1 MGGNGARAAFMANTL
16 EGYKGVRFHEVGRID
31 DAKVIEVSNQS
42 RTAQPM
48 EAFTSR
54 MYYVVNPDTK
64 EIKHIDFYD
73 KEGNIK
79 HSIDLDLNKDGSFK
93 PYREFM
99 RKGKKRSEGSH
110 FHRDWPKQKNGDKG
124 RTPHNEDN
132 IEAVNRYYMRF
143 VNKAIKYN
151 QNVRNNSKKQS

>member
-1 MGGNGARAAFMANTL
+1 MGGNGARAAFMSNTL
-16 EGYKGVRFHEVGRID
+16 EGYQGVRFHEVGKID

-54 MYYVVNPDTK
+54 MYYVINPTTK

-73 KEGNIK
+73 KDGNII

-99 RKGKKRSEGSH
+99 RKGKMRSEGCH
-110 FHRDWPKQKNGDKG
+110 FHRDWPKQENGDKG
-124 RTPHNEDN
+124 RKSHNEDN
-132 IEAVNRYYMRF
+132 VEPVNRYYMRF

-151 QNVRNNSKKQS
+151 QNVRNNSKK

>member
-1 MGGNGARAAFMANTL
+1 M

-110 FHRDWPKQKNGDKG
+110 FHRDWPKQENGDKG

>member
-1 MGGNGARAAFMANTL
+1 MGGNGARAAFMSNTL
-16 EGYKGVRFHEVGRID
+16 EGYQTVRFHEVGRID
-31 DAKVIEVSNQS
+31 NIKVIEVANQT

-54 MYYVVNPDTK
+54 MYYVVNPKTK

-73 KEGNIK
+73 KDGNII
-79 HSIDLDLNKDGSFK
+79 HSIDLDLNKDGNFK
-93 PYREFM
+93 PYREFT
-99 RKGKKRSEGSH
+99 RKGKKHSEGCH
-110 FHRDWPKQKNGDKG
+110 FHRNWPKQENGDKG
-124 RTPHNEDN
+124 RKSHNENN

-151 QNVRNNSKKQS
+151 QNVRNNSKK

>member
-1 MGGNGARAAFMANTL
+1 MGGNGARAAFMSNAL
-16 EGYKGVRFHEVGRID
+16 EGYQGVRFREVGRID
-31 DAKVIEVSNQS
+31 DVKVIEVSNQT

-54 MYYVVNPDTK
+54 MYYVVNPNTK

-73 KEGNIK
+73 KDGNIT

-93 PYREFM
+93 PYREFK
-99 RKGKKRSEGSH
+99 RKGKMRSEGCH
-110 FHRDWPKQKNGDKG
+110 FHRDWPKQENGDKG
-124 RTPHNEDN
+124 RTPHNEN
-132 IEAVNRYYMRF
+132 NVEPVNRYYMRF

-151 QNVRNNSKKQS
+151 QNVRNNSKK

>member
-54 MYYVVNPDTK
+54 MYYVVNPNTK

-93 PYREFM
+93 PYREFK
-99 RKGKKRSEGSH
+99 RKGKMRSEGSH
-110 FHRDWPKQKNGDKG
+110 FHRDWPKQENGDKG
-124 RTPHNEDN
+124 RTSHNGANVEP
-132 IEAVNRYYMRF
+132 VNRYYMRY

-151 QNVRNNSKKQS
+151 QNVRNNSKK